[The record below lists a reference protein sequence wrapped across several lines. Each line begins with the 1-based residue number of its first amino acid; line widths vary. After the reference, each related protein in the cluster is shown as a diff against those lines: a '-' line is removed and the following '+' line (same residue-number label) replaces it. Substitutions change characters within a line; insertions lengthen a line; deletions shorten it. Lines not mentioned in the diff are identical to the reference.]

1 MHYYSIFKRLLLG
14 LWALLFVVLIV
25 PFAYF
30 SYTLEDDLRH
40 DAHDTAVNDLNS
52 VEWVLSQQ
60 KFSGLAELDAWTEAY
75 GAVTGQ
81 RISYIVGDRLAA
93 DSNIAFGDLG
103 ATESHSARPE
113 VMQALRDG
121 LSVKLRY
128 STTIN
133 KNFIYAAK
141 PTTKLQGVPM
151 GVIRLA
157 IPTSSLSEHVSRGRW
172 GLLGMFVASMLVGGV
187 ICWLMVKALMRNI
200 NGMASAAQRIGAGNY
215 NARMYEVRGR
225 ELRPLVT
232 AINDMAHNIQ
242 THLETLNERN
252 SRLEAL
258 FAALH
263 EGVVVV
269 DFQGHVL
276 AANPAAVSLFPALAG
291 LDNRPASASEPLMLM
306 EATMLPSLQD
316 AVETLRAREQRPEPG
331 QNGPESDENSL
342 TPDQIAQIGPDSEA
356 VAPTLGF
363 SLQTESGAQLE
374 AVLTVFGSRPG
385 GGILAVFR
393 DVSEKERLER
403 LRRDFVANVSHE
415 LKTPLT
421 SIKGYTEALLDMEKD
436 SGGDEK
442 AGPPRRQFLQTI
454 ARNAEHMNKIVQG
467 LLLLARAEHHGETAT
482 LENVDVAP
490 LLREAARNKRLLAG
504 ERDLSLR
511 LSERAEEADAVFVR
525 GLADGLSEV
534 FHNILDNALKYADN
548 GTAIDVDL
556 ETTDD
561 EAVIAIKNM
570 GPAIPAEQQERI
582 FERFYRLDRDGNL
595 RKAGSAGL
603 GLAICKRTV
612 MGFGGRIWV
621 ESPVAGSDKG
631 VVFYVA
637 LRLGS

>member
-14 LWALLFVVLIV
+14 LWALLFVVLII

-40 DAHDTAVNDLNS
+40 DAHDMAVNDLNS

-75 GAVTGQ
+75 GEVTGQ

-93 DSNIAFGDLG
+93 DSNIAFADLG

-113 VMQALRDG
+113 VMQAIREG

-128 STTIN
+128 STTVN

-141 PTTKLQGVPM
+141 PTTKLQGVPI

-157 IPTSSLSEHVSRGRW
+157 IPTSSLSDHVSRGRW
-172 GLLGMFVASMLVGGV
+172 GLLGMFVASMLAGGV

-200 NGMASAAQRIGAGNY
+200 NGMAAAAQKIGAGNY

-242 THLETLNERN
+242 GHLETLNERN

-276 AANPAAVSLFPALAG
+276 AANPAAVKLFPAMANLGAE
-291 LDNRPASASEPLMLM
+291 PASEPLMLM

-316 AVETLRAREQRPEPG
+316 AVETLRAREQRPESG
-331 QNGPESDENSL
+331 QNGPAPEQNSL
-342 TPDQIAQIGPDSEA
+342 TPGQTGLADGATI
-356 VAPTLGF
+356 PTLSF

-374 AVLTVFGSRPG
+374 AVLTVFGVRPG

-421 SIKGYTEALLDMEKD
+421 SIKGYTEALLDMEKGN
-436 SGGDEK
+436 GGDEK

-490 LLREAARNKRLLAG
+490 LLREAVRNKRLLAG
-504 ERDLSLR
+504 ERDLCLR
-511 LSERAEEADAVFVR
+511 LAARAEEAESVFVR

-548 GTAIDVDL
+548 DTAIDVDL
-556 ETTDD
+556 ETTEE
-561 EAVIAIKNM
+561 EAIIAIKNM
-570 GPAIPAEQQERI
+570 GPAIPVDQQERI

-637 LRLGS
+637 LRRGNG

>member
-40 DAHDTAVNDLNS
+40 DAHNTAVNYLNS

-93 DSNIAFGDLG
+93 DSNISFGDLG

-113 VMQALRDG
+113 VMQAIREG

-128 STTIN
+128 STTIK

-141 PTTKLQGVPM
+141 PTTKLQGVPI

-172 GLLGMFVASMLVGGV
+172 GLLGMFVASMLAGGV

-200 NGMASAAQRIGAGNY
+200 NEMAATAQEIGAGNY
-215 NARMYEVRGR
+215 NARMYEVRGQ

-232 AINDMAHNIQ
+232 AINDMAHNIRD
-242 THLETLNERN
+242 HLETLDERN

-276 AANPAAVSLFPALAG
+276 AANPAAVRLFPALAG
-291 LDNRPASASEPLMLM
+291 LGREPASEPLMLM

-331 QNGPESDENSL
+331 QSGPAPEQADPSSL
-342 TPDQIAQIGPDSEA
+342 ATRPNTPALS
-356 VAPTLGF
+356 F
-363 SLQTESGAQLE
+363 NLQTDSGAQLE

-421 SIKGYTEALLDMEKD
+421 SIKGYTEALLDMEKEE
-436 SGGDEK
+436 GEK
-442 AGPPRRQFLQTI
+442 GGPPRRQFLQTI

-482 LENVDVAP
+482 LEDVDVAP
-490 LLREAARNKRLLAG
+490 LLREAVRGKRLLAE

-511 LSERAEEADAVFVR
+511 LAERAEKAENVFVR
-525 GLADGLSEV
+525 GLVDGLSEV

-548 GTAIDVDL
+548 GTAIDIDL
-556 ETTDD
+556 ETAGD
-561 EAVIAIKNM
+561 EAVVAIKNM
-570 GPAIPAEQQERI
+570 GPAIPVDQQERI

-621 ESPVAGSDKG
+621 ESPVAGADKG
-631 VVFYVA
+631 VIFYVA
-637 LRLGS
+637 LRMGNN